1 MSLDDD
7 DPNRYFVL
15 FNKLWY
21 SWVQSTYV
29 CQCWHKAKMNSRN
42 AIFEI
47 SVSYII
53 VISTIFRITCTALW
67 FANQYLVFTFV
78 VVIFKYQKDHF
89 AKLHLFKTQILWY
102 IIPIMLI
109 RQNTANDLK
118 LVYPLSYIRVAMIT
132 NTLLLILESVVIFC

>member
-1 MSLDDD
+1 MIFMIKINLCLSMLIQGQ
-7 DPNRYFVL
+7 NEFEE
-15 FNKLWY
+15 
-21 SWVQSTYV
+21 
-29 CQCWHKAKMNSRN
+29 WH
-42 AIFEI
+42 FEV

-53 VISTIFRITCTALW
+53 VISTINIVFRITCTALW

-89 AKLHLFKTQILWY
+89 DKLHFFKTQILWY

-109 RQNTANDLK
+109 RRNTANDLK

-132 NTLLLILESVVIFC
+132 NTLLLILESVVICC